1 MEVRGYGHLTQERS
15 FNLVDC
21 VLFSENTGEEPV
33 RMKEGEP

>member
-1 MEVRGYGHLTQERS
+1 MRVRGHCHLTQERS

-21 VLFSENTGEEPV
+21 VLFSEITGEEAL